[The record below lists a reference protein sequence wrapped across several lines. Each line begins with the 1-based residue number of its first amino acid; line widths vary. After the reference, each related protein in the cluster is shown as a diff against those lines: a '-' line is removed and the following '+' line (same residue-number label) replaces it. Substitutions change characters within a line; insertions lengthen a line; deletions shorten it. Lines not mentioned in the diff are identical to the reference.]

1 MKYKTYNCNSFNIYT
16 IKTDR
21 FKTSHLEVIFKNVLK
36 KEEIGTYSFL
46 ADILSE
52 GCKKYPRKKD
62 LITRFEELYKIVI
75 YASTI
80 RVGNVIDLHVSL
92 DFINPE
98 YIEDEGYIEDVIKTL
113 FEVINNPNVCNDE
126 FDLKTFNIVKERLR
140 REINS
145 LKENPVK
152 QSIKEAIK
160 TMDSNSPTSY
170 EILGTIEELE
180 NITPAKLYDA
190 YKSLRKNFKV
200 DVFLIGNLDMDNVTS
215 LIKKYFKNR
224 YIVSD
229 NFEVMVDNKET
240 KKVKVK
246 AMKSDNI
253 QTNLVMLFN
262 LKNLSELE
270 KNITLNCFNYLYG
283 SGGLTSKLYKS
294 IREENSL
301 CYAINSMYLK
311 YDGLLMVQIS
321 LDQCNVKKAVTLVRK
336 ELKNMQNGEFSDLEV
351 EDAINNMI
359 ISLDMSLDNNI
370 AILNNYV
377 FNVYDNFPSIEDR
390 RELFKKIRKEDI
402 VNVSKKIKLNTI
414 FALEGKDK

>member
-16 IKTDR
+16 IKTNR

-46 ADILSE
+46 ADMLSE

-75 YASTI
+75 YASTM

-113 FEVINNPNVCNDE
+113 FEVILNPNVCNDE

-180 NITPAKLYDA
+180 NITPAKLYNA

-200 DVFLIGNLDMDNVTS
+200 DVFLIGNLDMDNVAS

-240 KKVKVK
+240 KKVKEK

-311 YDGLLMVQIS
+311 YDKLLMVQIS
-321 LDQCNVKKAVTLVRK
+321 LDNCNVKKAISLVKK
-336 ELKNMQNGEFSDLEV
+336 ELKNMQNGNFSEEEV
-351 EDAINNMI
+351 RDAINNMV

-377 FNVYDNFPSIEDR
+377 FNIYDKLPSIEER
-390 RELFKKIRKEDI
+390 KEYFKKLTKEDI
-402 VNVSKKIKLNTI
+402 VNVSKKVKLNTI
-414 FALEGKDK
+414 FTLEGR

>member
-1 MKYKTYNCNSFNIYT
+1 MKYKIYNCNSFNIYT

-46 ADILSE
+46 ADMLSE

-75 YASTI
+75 YASTM
-80 RVGNVIDLHVSL
+80 RVGNVIDLHFSL

-113 FEVINNPNVCNDE
+113 FEVILNPNVCNDE

-180 NITPAKLYDA
+180 NITPAKLYNA

-200 DVFLIGNLDMDNVTS
+200 DVFLIGNLDMDNVAS

-240 KKVKVK
+240 KKVKEK
-246 AMKSDNI
+246 TMKSDNI

-311 YDGLLMVQIS
+311 YDKLLMVQIS
-321 LDQCNVKKAVTLVRK
+321 LDNCNVKKAISLVKK
-336 ELKNMQNGEFSDLEV
+336 ELKSMQNGNFSEEEV
-351 EDAINNMI
+351 RDAINNMV

-377 FNVYDNFPSIEDR
+377 FNIYDKLPSIEER
-390 RELFKKIRKEDI
+390 KEYFKKLTKEDI
-402 VNVSKKIKLNTI
+402 VNVSKKVKLNTI
-414 FALEGKDK
+414 FTLEGR

>member
-46 ADILSE
+46 ADMLSE

-75 YASTI
+75 YASTM

-180 NITPAKLYDA
+180 NITPAKLYNA

-200 DVFLIGNLDMDNVTS
+200 DVFLIGNLDMDNVAS

-240 KKVKVK
+240 KKVKEK
-246 AMKSDNI
+246 TMKSDNI

-283 SGGLTSKLYKS
+283 SGGLTSKLYMS

-311 YDGLLMVQIS
+311 YDKLLMVQIS
-321 LDQCNVKKAVTLVRK
+321 LDNCNVKKAISLVKK
-336 ELKNMQNGEFSDLEV
+336 ELKSMQNGNFSEEEV
-351 EDAINNMI
+351 RDAINNMV

-377 FNVYDNFPSIEDR
+377 FNIYDKLPSIEER
-390 RELFKKIRKEDI
+390 KEYFKKLTKEDI
-402 VNVSKKIKLNTI
+402 VNVSKKVKLNTI
-414 FALEGKDK
+414 FTLEGR

>member
-46 ADILSE
+46 ADMLSE

-75 YASTI
+75 YASTM

-113 FEVINNPNVCNDE
+113 FEVILNPNVCNDE

-180 NITPAKLYDA
+180 NITPAKLYNA

-200 DVFLIGNLDMDNVTS
+200 DVFLIGNLDMDNVAS

-311 YDGLLMVQIS
+311 YDKLLMIQIS
-321 LDQCNVKKAVTLVRK
+321 LDNCNVKKAISLVKK
-336 ELKNMQNGEFSDLEV
+336 ELKNMQNGNFSEEEV
-351 EDAINNMI
+351 RDAINNMV

-377 FNVYDNFPSIEDR
+377 FNIYDKLPSIEER
-390 RELFKKIRKEDI
+390 KEYFKKLTKEDI
-402 VNVSKKIKLNTI
+402 VNVSKKVKLNTI
-414 FALEGKDK
+414 FTLEGR

>member
-21 FKTSHLEVIFKNVLK
+21 FKTSHMEVIFRNVLK

-46 ADILSE
+46 ADMLSE

-75 YASTI
+75 YASTM

-170 EILGTIEELE
+170 ELLGTIEELE
-180 NITPAKLYDA
+180 NITPSSLYDA

-200 DVFLIGNLDMDNVTS
+200 DVFLIGNLDMDNAAS

-240 KKVKVK
+240 KKVKEK
-246 AMKSDNI
+246 TMKSDNI

-270 KNITLNCFNYLYG
+270 KNITLNAFNYLYG

-311 YDGLLMVQIS
+311 YDKLLMVQIS
-321 LDQCNVKKAVTLVRK
+321 LDNCNVKKAISLVKK
-336 ELKNMQNGEFSDLEV
+336 ELKSMQNGNFSEEEV
-351 EDAINNMI
+351 KDAINNMV

-377 FNVYDNFPSIEDR
+377 FNIYDKLPSIEER
-390 RELFKKIRKEDI
+390 KEYFKKLTKEDI
-402 VNVSKKIKLNTI
+402 VNVSKRVKLNTI
-414 FALEGKDK
+414 FTLEGR

>member
-46 ADILSE
+46 ADMLSE

-75 YASTI
+75 YASTM

-113 FEVINNPNVCNDE
+113 FEVILNPNVCNDE

-180 NITPAKLYDA
+180 NITPAKLYNA
-190 YKSLRKNFKV
+190 YKSLRKSFKV
-200 DVFLIGNLDMDNVTS
+200 DVFLIGNLDMDNVAS

-240 KKVKVK
+240 KKVKEK

-311 YDGLLMVQIS
+311 YDKLLMVQIS
-321 LDQCNVKKAVTLVRK
+321 LDNCNVKKAISLVKK
-336 ELKNMQNGEFSDLEV
+336 ELKSMQNGNFSEEEV
-351 EDAINNMI
+351 RDAINNMV

-377 FNVYDNFPSIEDR
+377 FNIYDKLPSIEER
-390 RELFKKIRKEDI
+390 KEYFKKLTKEDI
-402 VNVSKKIKLNTI
+402 VNVSKKVKLNTI
-414 FALEGKDK
+414 FTLEGR

>member
-46 ADILSE
+46 ADMLSE

-62 LITRFEELYKIVI
+62 LITRFEEFYKIVI
-75 YASTI
+75 YASTM

-113 FEVINNPNVCNDE
+113 FEVILNPNVCNDE

-180 NITPAKLYDA
+180 NITPAKLYNA

-200 DVFLIGNLDMDNVTS
+200 DVFLIGNLDMDNVAS

-240 KKVKVK
+240 KKVKEK
-246 AMKSDNI
+246 TMKSDNI

-311 YDGLLMVQIS
+311 YDKLLMVQIS
-321 LDQCNVKKAVTLVRK
+321 LDNCNVKKAISLVKK
-336 ELKNMQNGEFSDLEV
+336 ELKSMQNGNFSEEEV
-351 EDAINNMI
+351 RDAINNMV

-377 FNVYDNFPSIEDR
+377 FNIYDKLPSIEER
-390 RELFKKIRKEDI
+390 KEYFKKLTKEDI
-402 VNVSKKIKLNTI
+402 VNVSKKVKLNTI
-414 FALEGKDK
+414 FTLEGR

>member
-46 ADILSE
+46 ADMLSE

-75 YASTI
+75 YASTM

-180 NITPAKLYDA
+180 NITPAKLYNA

-200 DVFLIGNLDMDNVTS
+200 DVFLIGNLDMDNVAS

-224 YIVSD
+224 YIIENKLD
-229 NFEVMVDNKET
+229 LMVDNKEI
-240 KKVKVK
+240 KRLVVKSM
-246 AMKSDNI
+246 ASDNV
-253 QTNLVMLFN
+253 QANLVMIFN
-262 LKNLSELE
+262 LKKLTEIE
-270 KNITLNCFNYLYG
+270 KNITFNVFNYLYG
-283 SGGLTSKLYKS
+283 SGGLTSKLYQS
-294 IREENSL
+294 IREKNSL
-301 CYAINSMYLK
+301 CYAISSMYLK
-311 YDGLLMVQIS
+311 YDKLLLVHIS
-321 LDQCNVKKAVTLVRK
+321 LEQANVKKATSLVKK
-336 ELKNMQNGEFSDLEV
+336 ELKNMQVGNFTEEELK
-351 EDAINNMI
+351 DAINNMI
-359 ISLDMSLDNNI
+359 VSLDMAQDNNVSI
-370 AILNNYV
+370 INNYV
-377 FNVYDNFPSIEDR
+377 FHVFDNLPMPEER
-390 RELFKKIRKEDI
+390 VEMFKNIKKEDVI
-402 VNVSKKIKLNTI
+402 NVAKKVKLNTV
-414 FALEGKDK
+414 FTLEGRNK

>member
-21 FKTSHLEVIFKNVLK
+21 FKTSHMEVIFRNVLK
-36 KEEIGTYSFL
+36 KEEIGKYSFL
-46 ADILSE
+46 ADMLSE
-52 GCKKYPRKKD
+52 SCKKYPKKKD
-62 LITRFEELYKIVI
+62 LITRFEELYKTVI
-75 YASTI
+75 YASTV

-92 DFINPE
+92 DFINPD
-98 YIEDEGYIEDVIKTL
+98 YIDDKNYVEEVIKTL
-113 FEVINNPNVCNDE
+113 FELIDNPNVVNDE

-145 LKENPVK
+145 LKENHVK
-152 QSIKEAIK
+152 QSIKEAFRE
-160 TMDSNSPTSY
+160 MDKDSSTSY
-170 EILGTIEELE
+170 ELLGTTEELDT
-180 NITPAKLYDA
+180 ITPSNLYEA
-190 YKSLRKNFKV
+190 YKNLRKNFKV
-200 DVFLIGNLDMDNVTS
+200 DVFLIGNLDMDETAS
-215 LIKKYFKNR
+215 LIKKHFKNR
-224 YIVSD
+224 YIVD
-229 NFEVMVDNKET
+229 KTYDMMVKNKET
-240 KKVKVK
+240 KKVHEKSK
-246 AMKSDNI
+246 KSDNV

-262 LKNLSELE
+262 LCNLSELE
-270 KNITLNCFNYLYG
+270 KNITFNVFNYLYG

-321 LDQCNVKKAVTLVRK
+321 LDQCNVKKAVMLVKK

>member
-46 ADILSE
+46 ADMLSE

-75 YASTI
+75 YASTM

-180 NITPAKLYDA
+180 NITPAKLYNA

-200 DVFLIGNLDMDNVTS
+200 DVFLIGNLDMDNVAS

-224 YIVSD
+224 YIVTD

-240 KKVKVK
+240 KKVKEK
-246 AMKSDNI
+246 TMKSDNI

-311 YDGLLMVQIS
+311 YDKLLMVQIS
-321 LDQCNVKKAVTLVRK
+321 LDNCNVKKAISLVKK
-336 ELKNMQNGEFSDLEV
+336 ELKSMQNGNFSEEEV
-351 EDAINNMI
+351 RDAINNMV

-377 FNVYDNFPSIEDR
+377 FNIYDKLPSIEER
-390 RELFKKIRKEDI
+390 KEYFKKLTKEDI
-402 VNVSKKIKLNTI
+402 VNVSKKVKLNTI
-414 FALEGKDK
+414 FTLEGR

>member
-46 ADILSE
+46 ADMLSE

-75 YASTI
+75 YASTM
-80 RVGNVIDLHVSL
+80 RVGNVIDLHFSL

-113 FEVINNPNVCNDE
+113 FEVILNPNVCNDE

-180 NITPAKLYDA
+180 NITPAKLYNA

-200 DVFLIGNLDMDNVTS
+200 DVFLIGNLDMDNVAS

-240 KKVKVK
+240 KKVKEK

-311 YDGLLMVQIS
+311 YDKLLMVQIS
-321 LDQCNVKKAVTLVRK
+321 LDNCNVKKAISLVKK
-336 ELKNMQNGEFSDLEV
+336 ELKSMQNGNFSEEEV
-351 EDAINNMI
+351 RDAINNMV

-377 FNVYDNFPSIEDR
+377 FNIYDKLPSIEER
-390 RELFKKIRKEDI
+390 KEYFKKLTKEDI
-402 VNVSKKIKLNTI
+402 VNVSKKVKLNTI
-414 FALEGKDK
+414 FTLEGR

>member
-75 YASTI
+75 YASTM

-200 DVFLIGNLDMDNVTS
+200 DVFLIGNLDMDNVAS

-311 YDGLLMVQIS
+311 YDKLLMVQIS
-321 LDQCNVKKAVTLVRK
+321 LDNCNVKKAISLVKK
-336 ELKNMQNGEFSDLEV
+336 ELKSMQNGNFSEEEV
-351 EDAINNMI
+351 KDAINNMV

-377 FNVYDNFPSIEDR
+377 FNIYDKLPSIEER
-390 RELFKKIRKEDI
+390 KEYFKKLTKEDI
-402 VNVSKKIKLNTI
+402 VNVSKKVKLNTI
-414 FALEGKDK
+414 FTLEGR

>member
-46 ADILSE
+46 ADMLSE

-75 YASTI
+75 YASTM

-113 FEVINNPNVCNDE
+113 FEVILNPNVCNDE

-180 NITPAKLYDA
+180 NITPAKLYNA

-200 DVFLIGNLDMDNVTS
+200 DVFLIGNLDMDNVAS

-229 NFEVMVDNKET
+229 NFEVMDDNKET
-240 KKVKVK
+240 KKVKEK
-246 AMKSDNI
+246 TMKSDNI

-311 YDGLLMVQIS
+311 YDKLLMVQIS
-321 LDQCNVKKAVTLVRK
+321 LDNCNVKKAISLVKK
-336 ELKNMQNGEFSDLEV
+336 ELKSMQNGNFSEEEV
-351 EDAINNMI
+351 RDAINNMV

-377 FNVYDNFPSIEDR
+377 FNIYDKLPSIEER
-390 RELFKKIRKEDI
+390 KEYFKKLTKEDI
-402 VNVSKKIKLNTI
+402 VNVSKKVKLNTI
-414 FALEGKDK
+414 FTLEGR

>member
-46 ADILSE
+46 ADMLSE

-75 YASTI
+75 YASTM
-80 RVGNVIDLHVSL
+80 RVGNVIDLHFSL

-113 FEVINNPNVCNDE
+113 FEVILNPNVCNDE

-200 DVFLIGNLDMDNVTS
+200 DVFLIGNLDMDNVAS

-311 YDGLLMVQIS
+311 YDKLLMVQIS
-321 LDQCNVKKAVTLVRK
+321 LDNCNVKKAISLVKK
-336 ELKNMQNGEFSDLEV
+336 ELKSMQNGNFSEEEV
-351 EDAINNMI
+351 KDAINNMV

-377 FNVYDNFPSIEDR
+377 FNIYDKLPSIEER
-390 RELFKKIRKEDI
+390 KEYFKKLTKEDI
-402 VNVSKKIKLNTI
+402 VNVSKKVKLNTI
-414 FALEGKDK
+414 FTLEGR

>member
-46 ADILSE
+46 ADMLSE

-62 LITRFEELYKIVI
+62 LITRFDELYKIVI
-75 YASTI
+75 YASTM
-80 RVGNVIDLHVSL
+80 RVGNVIDLHFSL

-113 FEVINNPNVCNDE
+113 FEVILNPNVCNDE

-180 NITPAKLYDA
+180 NITPAKLYNA

-200 DVFLIGNLDMDNVTS
+200 DVFLIGNLDMDNVAS

-240 KKVKVK
+240 KKVKEK

-311 YDGLLMVQIS
+311 YDKLLMVQIS
-321 LDQCNVKKAVTLVRK
+321 LDNCNVKKAISLVKK
-336 ELKNMQNGEFSDLEV
+336 ELKSMQNGNFSEEEV
-351 EDAINNMI
+351 RDAINNMV

-377 FNVYDNFPSIEDR
+377 FNIYDKLPSIEER
-390 RELFKKIRKEDI
+390 KEYFKKLTKEDI
-402 VNVSKKIKLNTI
+402 VNVSKKVKLNTI
-414 FALEGKDK
+414 FTLEGR

>member
-21 FKTSHLEVIFKNVLK
+21 FKTSHMEVIFRNVLK
-36 KEEIGTYSFL
+36 KEEIGKYSFL
-46 ADILSE
+46 ADMLSE
-52 GCKKYPRKKD
+52 SCKKYPKKKD
-62 LITRFEELYKIVI
+62 LITRFEELYKTVI
-75 YASTI
+75 YASTV

-92 DFINPE
+92 DFINPD
-98 YIEDEGYIEDVIKTL
+98 YIDDKNYVEEVIKTL
-113 FEVINNPNVCNDE
+113 FELIDNPNVVNDE

-152 QSIKEAIK
+152 QSIKEAFRE
-160 TMDSNSPTSY
+160 MDKDSPTSY
-170 EILGTIEELE
+170 ELLGTIEELDS
-180 NITPAKLYDA
+180 ITPSNLYEA
-190 YKSLRKNFKV
+190 YKNLRKNFKV
-200 DVFLIGNLDMDNVTS
+200 DVFLIGNLDMDETAS
-215 LIKKYFKNR
+215 LIKKHFKNR
-224 YIVSD
+224 YIVD
-229 NFEVMVDNKET
+229 KTYDMMVKNKET
-240 KKVKVK
+240 KKVHEKSK
-246 AMKSDNI
+246 KSDNV

-262 LKNLSELE
+262 LCNLSELE
-270 KNITLNCFNYLYG
+270 KNITFNVFNYLYG

>member
-46 ADILSE
+46 ADMLSE

-75 YASTI
+75 YASTM

-113 FEVINNPNVCNDE
+113 FEVILNPNVCNDE

-180 NITPAKLYDA
+180 NITPSKLYNA

-200 DVFLIGNLDMDNVTS
+200 DVFLIGNLDMDNVAS

-240 KKVKVK
+240 KKVKEK
-246 AMKSDNI
+246 TMKSDNI

-311 YDGLLMVQIS
+311 YDKLLMVQIS
-321 LDQCNVKKAVTLVRK
+321 LDNCNVKKAISLVKK
-336 ELKNMQNGEFSDLEV
+336 ELKSMQNGNFSEEEV
-351 EDAINNMI
+351 RDAINNMV

-377 FNVYDNFPSIEDR
+377 FNIYDKLPSIEER
-390 RELFKKIRKEDI
+390 KEYFKKLTKEDI
-402 VNVSKKIKLNTI
+402 VNVSKKVKLNTI
-414 FALEGKDK
+414 FTLEGR

>member
-46 ADILSE
+46 ADMLSE

-75 YASTI
+75 YASTM

-113 FEVINNPNVCNDE
+113 FDVILNPNVCNDE

-180 NITPAKLYDA
+180 NITPAKLYNA
-190 YKSLRKNFKV
+190 YKILRKNFKV
-200 DVFLIGNLDMDNVTS
+200 DVFLIGNLDMDNVAS

-224 YIVSD
+224 YIVND

-240 KKVKVK
+240 KKVKEK
-246 AMKSDNI
+246 TMKSDNI

-311 YDGLLMVQIS
+311 YDKLLMVQIS
-321 LDQCNVKKAVTLVRK
+321 LDNCNVKKAISLVKK
-336 ELKNMQNGEFSDLEV
+336 ELKSMQNGNFSEEEV
-351 EDAINNMI
+351 KDAINNMV

-377 FNVYDNFPSIEDR
+377 FNIYDKLPSIEER
-390 RELFKKIRKEDI
+390 KEYFKKLTKEDI
-402 VNVSKKIKLNTI
+402 VNVSKKVKLNTI
-414 FALEGKDK
+414 FTLEGR